1 VTQRDPELMRLLVA
15 ELERHLAVLER
26 DPPDWDGSRRSL
38 HALKGSVGLAG
49 EGDLA
54 ATLARLER
62 RLSDDDVDAL
72 RSAAETVRVARDR
85 LTAGDTATAARW
97 PEPPAGLEPSVID
110 PSMRAPYS
118 GEVGDRLAGIDEA
131 LGGSLDPE
139 EAAKAVYRHV
149 HTMKGAASS
158 VGDELMAWFCHGLED
173 RLRGMKNAAAMLQ
186 EVARWR
192 GVLGGLLDDP
202 AAALRTLKSSPRKD
216 PRSNAPRRETDEP
229 PRSFVGDETTIRV
242 ATVALDRVLERVDT
256 VTQAQ
261 ESYAGTAEHD
271 RAATL
276 RRLRADLAQ
285 ALRAIGP
292 PRPWGAPAAAL
303 HQIDSVARA
312 LDRMS
317 EDLEVGSAV
326 RRAGEQSLRESLL
339 AAKRDLY
346 AMRQARLGGL
356 FARLATAIEAEGR
369 RAGRSVVVDA
379 QGGSELVDR
388 RIVEQLIEPCLQ
400 LARNAVAHGI
410 EAPAVRA
417 AQGKSEAGTITIQ
430 GRRHGSRLHVIIE
443 DDGAGVDVAVLRQRA
458 IESGAVS
465 REVAEAV
472 PDDTLL
478 GLLFLPGFSMRD
490 SADLLAGRG
499 IGLDIALAAV
509 QRMAGALRVSSR
521 KGKGFRAVVEVPI
534 ESGLAKVL
542 WVRAGAHRYAL
553 FASYV
558 RAVEMQEEGAP
569 ASSWNAVPHLAS
581 CLEPD
586 IPTRPSAYV
595 LELDTGDER
604 VTLGVDEVGRTE
616 DHVIRPLTP
625 LLAAMGPFL
634 GAIVRSNDTPAL
646 ALDAYALASRIRTQ
660 AF

>member
-1 VTQRDPELMRLLVA
+1 MRLLEA

-26 DPPDWDGSRRSL
+26 DPPDLEGARRSL

-54 ATLARLER
+54 STLARLER
-62 RLSDDDVDAL
+62 RLGEDDLEAL
-72 RSAAETVRVARDR
+72 RMAVDTVRVARDR
-85 LTAGDTATAARW
+85 LAAGDSATAARW
-97 PEPPAGLEPSVID
+97 PEPPAGLEPAVLD
-110 PSMRAPYS
+110 PSVRAPYS

-131 LGGSLDPE
+131 LGSSMDPE
-139 EAAKAVYRHV
+139 EAAKTIYRHV

-173 RLRGMKNAAAMLQ
+173 RLRAAKNPSTVLQ
-186 EVARWR
+186 EVAKWR
-192 GVLGGLLDDP
+192 AVLGGLLDDP
-202 AAALRTLKSSPRKD
+202 SAALRTLKAGHK
-216 PRSNAPRRETDEP
+216 PRSNAPRMRDTDEP
-229 PRSFVGDETTIRV
+229 PRSHAGDETTIRV
-242 ATVALDRVLERVDT
+242 ATVALDRVLERVDS

-261 ESYAGTAEHD
+261 EAAIGTSEAD
-271 RAATL
+271 RAALL
-276 RRLRADLAQ
+276 RKLRAELAQ
-285 ALRAIGP
+285 ALRLIGP

-303 HQIDSVARA
+303 RQIDQVALA

-317 EDLEVGSAV
+317 EDLEVGSAL
-326 RRAGEQSLRESLL
+326 RRSGEQSLRESLL

-346 AMRQARLGGL
+346 GMRQARLGGL

-369 RAGRSVVVDA
+369 RAGRNVVVDA
-379 QGGSELVDR
+379 QGGTELVDR

-400 LARNAVAHGI
+400 LARNAVAHGM
-410 EAPAVRA
+410 EPPEVRT
-417 AQGKSEAGTITIQ
+417 AQGKPASGTITIQ

-443 DDGAGVDVAVLRQRA
+443 DDGAGVDIAALRERAV
-458 IESGAVS
+458 EGGALS
-465 REVAEAV
+465 REVADAV

-478 GLLFLPGFSMRD
+478 GLLFLPGVSTRD

-521 KGKGFRAVVEVPI
+521 KGMGFRAVVEVPI

-558 RAVEMQEEGAP
+558 RTVEKMEEGEP
-569 ASSWNAVPHLAS
+569 PIPHLAS
-581 CLEPD
+581 FLEPE
-586 IPTRPSAYV
+586 IPTRPSAYA
-595 LELDTGDER
+595 LELDTGDLR
-604 VTLGVDEVGRTE
+604 LTIGVDEVGRTE

-634 GAIVRSNDTPAL
+634 GAIVRPNGVPAM

-660 AF
+660 L